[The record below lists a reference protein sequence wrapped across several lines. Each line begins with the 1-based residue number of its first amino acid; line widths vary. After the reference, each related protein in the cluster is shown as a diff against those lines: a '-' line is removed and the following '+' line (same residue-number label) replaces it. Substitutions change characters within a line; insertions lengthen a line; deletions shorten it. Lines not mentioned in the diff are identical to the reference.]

1 MSSNFKAFVVREDG
15 DGLFSNAIE
24 NKSIDDLPKGDLTI
38 KVSFSSI
45 NYKDALSASGNKGVT
60 KHYPHTPGIDAA
72 GTIVESASSEFS
84 SGDKVIVT
92 GYDLGMNTSGGFSE
106 YIRVPSKWAIMLPK
120 SLSLKESMA
129 LGTGGLTAGLC
140 INLLNNKNGVTNK
153 KAIVTGAT
161 GGVGCIAIQLLSKLG
176 AEVTAVTGKKNSASF
191 LNSLGANTVITRE
204 ELNEQFRE
212 PLSKGLYDIGIDVVG
227 GKTLSGLLTC
237 LNREGTIAC
246 CGNVGGAAFETNVFP
261 FILRGNSLLGVDSAE
276 RKIKEKQ
283 WLWNQFSS
291 EWKIEDI
298 DQFSR
303 TVSLNDLDSE
313 IKKILEGGQ
322 TGRVIV
328 QAE

>member
-72 GTIVESASSEFS
+72 GAVVESTSSEFS

-276 RKIKEKQ
+276 RKIEEKE

-291 EWKIEDI
+291 EWKIKDI
-298 DQFSR
+298 EQFSR
-303 TVSLNDLDSE
+303 TVSLNDLDFE

-328 QAE
+328 KTE

>member
-1 MSSNFKAFVVREDG
+1 
-15 DGLFSNAIE
+15 
-24 NKSIDDLPKGDLTI
+24 
-38 KVSFSSI
+38 
-45 NYKDALSASGNKGVT
+45 
-60 KHYPHTPGIDAA
+60 
-72 GTIVESASSEFS
+72 
-84 SGDKVIVT
+84 
-92 GYDLGMNTSGGFSE
+92 
-106 YIRVPSKWAIMLPK
+106 MLPE

-140 INLLNNKNGVTNK
+140 INLLKNKNGITNK

-191 LNSLGANTVITRE
+191 LNSLGANRVITRE

-246 CGNVGGAAFETNVFP
+246 CGNVGGVAFETNVFP

-276 RKIKEKQ
+276 RKIEEKE

>member
-72 GTIVESASSEFS
+72 GAVVESTSSEFS

>member
-72 GTIVESASSEFS
+72 GAVVESTSSEFS

-276 RKIKEKQ
+276 RKIEEKE

>member
-15 DGLFSNAIE
+15 DGLFFNAIE
-24 NKSIDDLPKGDLTI
+24 NRSIDDLPKGDLTI
-38 KVSFSSI
+38 KVAYSSI

-60 KHYPHTPGIDAA
+60 KNYPHTPGIDAA
-72 GTIVESASSEFS
+72 GIVVESAGSEFS

-106 YIRVPSKWAIMLPK
+106 YIRVPSKWAIQLPQ

-140 INLLNNKNGVTNK
+140 INLLNNKNGITNK

-161 GGVGCIAIQLLSKLG
+161 GGVGCIAVQLLSKLG
-176 AEVTAVTGKKNSASF
+176 AEVTAVTGKKNSTSF
-191 LNSLGANTVITRE
+191 LNSLGANMVITRA
-204 ELNEQFRE
+204 ELNQQFRK

-227 GKTLSGLLTC
+227 GSTLSGLLTC

-246 CGNVGGAAFETNVFP
+246 CGNVGGATFETNVFP

-276 RKIKEKQ
+276 RNIEEKE
-283 WLWNQFSS
+283 WLWNQLSS
-291 EWKIEDI
+291 EWKIDDI

-303 TVSLNDLDSE
+303 TVSLNNLDSE

-328 QAE
+328 KTE

>member
-24 NKSIDDLPKGDLTI
+24 NRSIDDLPKGDLTI
-38 KVSFSSI
+38 KVAYSSI

-60 KHYPHTPGIDAA
+60 KNYPHTPGIDAA
-72 GTIVESASSEFS
+72 GIVVESAGSEFS

-106 YIRVPSKWAIMLPK
+106 YIRVPSKWAIQLPQ

-140 INLLNNKNGVTNK
+140 INLLNNKNGITNK

-161 GGVGCIAIQLLSKLG
+161 GGVGCIAVQLLSKLG
-176 AEVTAVTGKKNSASF
+176 AEVTAVTGKKNSTSF
-191 LNSLGANTVITRE
+191 LNSLGANMVITRA
-204 ELNEQFRE
+204 ELNQQFRK

-227 GKTLSGLLTC
+227 GNTLSGLLTC

-246 CGNVGGAAFETNVFP
+246 CGNVGGATFETNVFP

-276 RKIKEKQ
+276 RNIEEKE
-283 WLWNQFSS
+283 WLWNQLSS
-291 EWKIEDI
+291 EWKIDDI

-303 TVSLNDLDSE
+303 TVSLNNLDSE

-322 TGRVIV
+322 TGRVII
-328 QAE
+328 ETE

>member
-24 NKSIDDLPKGDLTI
+24 NRNIDDLPKGDLTI

-72 GTIVESASSEFS
+72 GAVVESTSSEFS

>member
-72 GTIVESASSEFS
+72 GAVVESTSSEFS

-212 PLSKGLYDIGIDVVG
+212 PLS
-227 GKTLSGLLTC
+227 
-237 LNREGTIAC
+237 
-246 CGNVGGAAFETNVFP
+246 
-261 FILRGNSLLGVDSAE
+261 
-276 RKIKEKQ
+276 
-283 WLWNQFSS
+283 
-291 EWKIEDI
+291 
-298 DQFSR
+298 
-303 TVSLNDLDSE
+303 
-313 IKKILEGGQ
+313 
-322 TGRVIV
+322 
-328 QAE
+328 

>member
-24 NKSIDDLPKGDLTI
+24 NRSIDDLPKGDLTI
-38 KVSFSSI
+38 KVAYSSI

-60 KHYPHTPGIDAA
+60 KNYPHTPGIDAA
-72 GTIVESASSEFS
+72 GIVVESAGSEFS

-106 YIRVPSKWAIMLPK
+106 YIRVPSKWAIQLPQ

-140 INLLNNKNGVTNK
+140 INLLNNKNGITNK

-161 GGVGCIAIQLLSKLG
+161 GGVGCIAVQLLSKLG
-176 AEVTAVTGKKNSASF
+176 AEVTAVTGKKNSTSF
-191 LNSLGANTVITRE
+191 LNSLGANMVITRA
-204 ELNEQFRE
+204 ELNQQFRK

-227 GKTLSGLLTC
+227 GSTLSGLLTC

-246 CGNVGGAAFETNVFP
+246 CGNVGGATFETNVFP

-276 RKIKEKQ
+276 RNIEEKE
-283 WLWNQFSS
+283 WLWNQLSS
-291 EWKIEDI
+291 EWKIDDI
-298 DQFSR
+298 DQYSR

-328 QAE
+328 KTE

>member
-24 NKSIDDLPKGDLTI
+24 NRSIDDLPKGDLTI
-38 KVSFSSI
+38 KVAYSSI

-60 KHYPHTPGIDAA
+60 KNYPHTPGIDAA
-72 GTIVESASSEFS
+72 GIVVESAGSEFS

-106 YIRVPSKWAIMLPK
+106 YIRVPSKWAIQLPQ

-140 INLLNNKNGVTNK
+140 INLLNNKNGITNK

-161 GGVGCIAIQLLSKLG
+161 GGVGCIAVQLLSKLG
-176 AEVTAVTGKKNSASF
+176 AEVTAVTGKKNSTSF
-191 LNSLGANTVITRE
+191 LNSLGANMVITRA
-204 ELNEQFRE
+204 ELNQQFRK

-227 GKTLSGLLTC
+227 GNTLSGLLTC

-246 CGNVGGAAFETNVFP
+246 CGNVGGATFETNVFP

-276 RKIKEKQ
+276 RNIEEKE
-283 WLWNQFSS
+283 WLWNQLSS
-291 EWKIEDI
+291 EWKIDDI
-298 DQFSR
+298 DQYSR

-328 QAE
+328 KTE

>member
-24 NKSIDDLPKGDLTI
+24 NRSIDYLPKGDLTI
-38 KVSFSSI
+38 KVAYSSI

-60 KHYPHTPGIDAA
+60 KNYPHTPGIDAA
-72 GTIVESASSEFS
+72 GIVVESTGSEFS

-106 YIRVPSKWAIMLPK
+106 YIRVPSKWAIQLPQ

-140 INLLNNKNGVTNK
+140 INLLNNKNGITNK

-161 GGVGCIAIQLLSKLG
+161 GGVGCIAVQLLSKLG
-176 AEVTAVTGKKNSASF
+176 AEVTAVTGKKNSTSF
-191 LNSLGANTVITRE
+191 LNSLGANMVITRA
-204 ELNEQFRE
+204 ELNQQFRK

-227 GKTLSGLLTC
+227 GNTLSGLLTC

-246 CGNVGGAAFETNVFP
+246 CGNVGGATFETNVFP

-276 RKIKEKQ
+276 RNIEEKE
-283 WLWNQFSS
+283 WLWNQLSS
-291 EWKIEDI
+291 EWKIDDI
-298 DQFSR
+298 DQYSR

-328 QAE
+328 KTE

>member
-24 NKSIDDLPKGDLTI
+24 NRSIDYLPKGDLTI
-38 KVSFSSI
+38 KVAYSSI

-60 KHYPHTPGIDAA
+60 KNYPHTPGIDAA
-72 GTIVESASSEFS
+72 GIVVESTGSEFS

-106 YIRVPSKWAIMLPK
+106 YIRVPSKWAIQLPQ

-140 INLLNNKNGVTNK
+140 INLLHNKNGITNK

-161 GGVGCIAIQLLSKLG
+161 GGVGCIAVQLLSKLG
-176 AEVTAVTGKKNSASF
+176 AEVTAVTGKKNSTSF
-191 LNSLGANTVITRE
+191 LNSLGANMVITRA
-204 ELNEQFRE
+204 ELNQQFRK

-227 GKTLSGLLTC
+227 GSTLSGLLTC

-246 CGNVGGAAFETNVFP
+246 CGNVGGATFETNVFP

-276 RKIKEKQ
+276 RNIEEKE
-283 WLWNQFSS
+283 WLWNQLSS
-291 EWKIEDI
+291 EWKIDDI

-303 TVSLNDLDSE
+303 TVSLNNLDSE

-328 QAE
+328 KTE

>member
-72 GTIVESASSEFS
+72 GEVVESTSSEFS

-106 YIRVPSKWAIMLPK
+106 YIRVPNKWAIMLPE

-140 INLLNNKNGVTNK
+140 INLLKNKNGITNK
-153 KAIVTGAT
+153 KAIVTGAS

-176 AEVTAVTGKKNSASF
+176 AEVTAVTGKKNSTSF
-191 LNSLGANTVITRE
+191 LNSLGANAVITRE

-276 RKIKEKQ
+276 RKIEEKE
-283 WLWNQFSS
+283 WLWNQFSR

-303 TVSLNDLDSE
+303 TISLNDLDSE

>member
-1 MSSNFKAFVVREDG
+1 MSSNFKAFVAREDG

-24 NKSIDDLPKGDLTI
+24 NRSIDDLPKGDLTI
-38 KVSFSSI
+38 KVAYSSI

-60 KHYPHTPGIDAA
+60 KNYPHTPGIDAA
-72 GTIVESASSEFS
+72 GIVVESTGSEFS

-106 YIRVPSKWAIMLPK
+106 YIRVPSKWAIQLPQ

-140 INLLNNKNGVTNK
+140 INLLNNKNGITNK

-161 GGVGCIAIQLLSKLG
+161 GGVGCIAVQLLSKLG
-176 AEVTAVTGKKNSASF
+176 AEVTAVTGKKNSTSF
-191 LNSLGANTVITRE
+191 LNSLGANTVITRA
-204 ELNEQFRE
+204 ELDQQFRK

-227 GKTLSGLLTC
+227 GNTLSGLLTC

-246 CGNVGGAAFETNVFP
+246 CGNVGGVTFETTVFP

-276 RKIKEKQ
+276 RNIEEKE
-283 WLWNQFSS
+283 WLWNQLSS
-291 EWKIEDI
+291 EWKIDDI

-303 TVSLNDLDSE
+303 TASLNDLDSE

-328 QAE
+328 KTE

>member
-24 NKSIDDLPKGDLTI
+24 NRNINDLPKGDLTI

-72 GTIVESASSEFS
+72 GAVVESTSSEFS

-191 LNSLGANTVITRE
+191 LNSLGAKRVITRE

-303 TVSLNDLDSE
+303 TISLNDLDSE

>member
-24 NKSIDDLPKGDLTI
+24 NRSIDDLPKGDLTI
-38 KVSFSSI
+38 KVAYSSI

-60 KHYPHTPGIDAA
+60 KNYPHTPGIDAA
-72 GTIVESASSEFS
+72 GIVVESTGSEFS

-106 YIRVPSKWAIMLPK
+106 YIRVPSKWAIQLPQ

-140 INLLNNKNGVTNK
+140 INLLNNKNGITNK

-161 GGVGCIAIQLLSKLG
+161 GGVGCIAVQLLSKLG
-176 AEVTAVTGKKNSASF
+176 AEVTAVTGKKNSTSF
-191 LNSLGANTVITRE
+191 LNSLGANMVITRA
-204 ELNEQFRE
+204 ELNQQFRK

-227 GKTLSGLLTC
+227 GSTLSGLLTC

-246 CGNVGGAAFETNVFP
+246 CGNVGGATFETNVFP

-276 RKIKEKQ
+276 RNIEEKE
-283 WLWNQFSS
+283 WLWNQLSS
-291 EWKIEDI
+291 EWKIDDI

-303 TVSLNDLDSE
+303 TVSLNNLDSE

-328 QAE
+328 KTE